1 MEVTRTET
9 KRKKRRVLLVL
20 LLVTFLFVGLLSRL
34 AWIQVFSTRSFS
46 SHHVDL
52 LERAVAQRREKLVLD
67 TGRGM
72 IYDRNGKPLTGEEY
86 TGLAVFPFARYG
98 LEQQDK
104 VQKLASILGVDS
116 QIIKPTVISMK
127 HADFWN
133 EPNGKRLM
141 LNPAQ
146 VQSIHNLD
154 FPGIMPLTVTER
166 VPEGS
171 VAHHVIG
178 FIAQNPELIKKQFQD
193 ELKNGMLTTTSRVGV
208 TGLERTF
215 QSFLGGIGEKSV
227 SFYVDGRGTPLGGL
241 DIRMQEPHNSYF
253 PLSVTTTLD
262 RDMQQKME
270 QAFDR
275 SPVKTGAAVVLDVK
289 TREVLAMVSRPDY
302 NPNQPNQAG
311 SSAWE
316 NQALKQMTPGSI
328 FKVVVAAAAL
338 QEGLFKPTDKFVC
351 KGEYGKYGFS
361 CWKKGGHGVI
371 SLEDAFADSCNIT
384 FGEVAAKLGRDKIQQ
399 YGKKLGLT
407 QQIGWEKTPFFKM
420 GTFKQFDRENNGQ
433 VFAPTTTSNDE
444 GMLMQTGIGQ
454 RDVQVTPL
462 QAANMAATIA
472 DDGKKEKV
480 RIVQSINYQNGTSFY
495 RFEDSPLDGADISS
509 QTAQT
514 LRRFMERVV
523 DDGTGMSL
531 KQSKWPIAGKSGTAQ
546 TLVNTRQKN
555 NQWFIGY
562 TPRDNPKYAIAVVA
576 EQQPTTG
583 INQAT
588 KIFGDYVNSLAEAQA
603 KAVKSK

>member
-1 MEVTRTET
+1 MEMTREET
-9 KRKKRRVLLVL
+9 KKKKRRALLIL
-20 LLVTFLFVGLLSRL
+20 LFFTSLFVGLLTRL
-34 AWIQVFSTRSFS
+34 AWIQVFTTRSFS

-52 LERAVAQRREKLVLD
+52 IQQAVSQRREKLVLN

-98 LEQQDK
+98 LQQEDK
-104 VQKLASILGVDS
+104 LQKLASILGVDVQALKS
-116 QIIKPTVISMK
+116 TVSSLK

-133 EPNGKRLM
+133 DASGKRLI
-141 LNPAQ
+141 LNPGQ
-146 VQSIHNLD
+146 VQSIHNLN
-154 FPGIMPLTVTER
+154 FPGIMPLAVTDR
-166 VPEGS
+166 IPDGS

-178 FIAQNPELIKKQFQD
+178 FIAQNPELIKSQFQD
-193 ELKNGMLTTTSRVGV
+193 ELKNGMLTSTSRVGV
-208 TGLERTF
+208 AGLERTF
-215 QSFLGGIGEKSV
+215 QPFLGGIGEKSV
-227 SFYVDGRGTPLGGL
+227 SFYVDGRGVPLGGL

-253 PLSVTTTLD
+253 PLSVTTNLD
-262 RDMQQKME
+262 KDMQQKME

-302 NPNQPNQAG
+302 NPNKPIQSGPAG
-311 SSAWE
+311 WE
-316 NQALKQMTPGSI
+316 NHALKQMTPGSI

-338 QEGLFKPTDKFVC
+338 QEGLYKPTDKFVC

-384 FGEVAAKLGRDKIQQ
+384 FGEVAAKLGRDKIEQ
-399 YGKKLGLT
+399 YAVNLGLT

-420 GTFKQFDRENNGQ
+420 GTFKQFDRENSGQ
-433 VFAPTTTSNDE
+433 VFAPATTSKDE

-495 RFEDSPLDGADISS
+495 RFEDRPLDGAEISP
-509 QTAQT
+509 QTAKT

-523 DDGTGMSL
+523 DDGTGVSL
-531 KQSKWPIAGKSGTAQ
+531 KQANWPIAGKSGTAQ
-546 TLVNTRQKN
+546 TLVNTREKN

-562 TPRDNPKYAIAVVA
+562 TPRNNPKYAIAVVA

-588 KIFGDYVNSLAEAQA
+588 KIFGDYVNSLAEAKA
-603 KAVKSK
+603 KSSSK